1 MKITKSTF
9 LKSIT
14 SYDNR
19 NLDPLPE
26 VAFIGRSNVG
36 KSSMINRLVM
46 QKIARTSSTPGRT
59 RSINLYKID
68 YEFKN
73 AKRSFYI
80 SDFPGFGYSKVSKS
94 IYQGWQEMIEHY
106 ILENRNIKRL
116 VWLFDVRRDLDVLDD
131 MLIEWLEA
139 NKLPYT
145 LVLTKTDKENRN
157 FVANKKR
164 FFSKVVGETILTF
177 SSKTGEGRETLLAHI
192 ADAATGYL
200 SPDTGPN
207 H

>member
-9 LKSIT
+9 IKSIEA
-14 SYDNR
+14 YDNR
-19 NLDPLPE
+19 GLSPLSE
-26 VAFIGRSNVG
+26 IAFIGRSNVG

-59 RSINLYKID
+59 RSINIYKID

-94 IYQGWQEMIEHY
+94 MYRGWQEMIERY

-116 VWLFDVRRDLDVLDD
+116 LWLFDVRRDFDALDD
-131 MLIEWLEA
+131 MLIDCL
-139 NKLPYT
+139 KPTDYFIHLLLP
-145 LVLTKTDKENRN
+145 KQIR
-157 FVANKKR
+157 
-164 FFSKVVGETILTF
+164 
-177 SSKTGEGRETLLAHI
+177 
-192 ADAATGYL
+192 
-200 SPDTGPN
+200 
-207 H
+207 

>member
-9 LKSIT
+9 IKSIEA
-14 SYDNR
+14 YDNR
-19 NLDPLPE
+19 GLSPLSE
-26 VAFIGRSNVG
+26 IAFIGRSNVG

-59 RSINLYKID
+59 RSINIYKID

-94 IYQGWQEMIEHY
+94 MYRGWQEMIERY

-116 VWLFDVRRDLDVLDD
+116 LWLFDVRRDFDALDD
-131 MLIEWLEA
+131 MLIDWLEA
-139 NKLPYT
+139 NRLPYSF
-145 LVLTKTDKENRN
+145 VVTKTDKVTRN
-157 FVANKKR
+157 ELALKKTQ
-164 FFSKVVGETILTF
+164 FAEMFGKDNVFIFSAKSGYGRKELLLHIFSTVG
-177 SSKTGEGRETLLAHI
+177 
-192 ADAATGYL
+192 
-200 SPDTGPN
+200 
-207 H
+207 

>member
-9 LKSIT
+9 IKSIEA
-14 SYDNR
+14 YDNR
-19 NLDPLPE
+19 GLSPLSE
-26 VAFIGRSNVG
+26 IAFIGRSNVG

-59 RSINLYKID
+59 RSINIYKID

-94 IYQGWQEMIEHY
+94 MYRGWQEMIERY

-116 VWLFDVRRDLDVLDD
+116 LWLFDVRRDFDALDD
-131 MLIEWLEA
+131 MLIDWLEA
-139 NKLPYT
+139 NRLPYSF
-145 LVLTKTDKENRN
+145 VVTKTDKVTRN
-157 FVANKKR
+157 ELTLKKTQ
-164 FFSKVVGETILTF
+164 FAEMFGKDNVFIFSAKSGYGRKELLLHIFSTVG
-177 SSKTGEGRETLLAHI
+177 
-192 ADAATGYL
+192 
-200 SPDTGPN
+200 
-207 H
+207 